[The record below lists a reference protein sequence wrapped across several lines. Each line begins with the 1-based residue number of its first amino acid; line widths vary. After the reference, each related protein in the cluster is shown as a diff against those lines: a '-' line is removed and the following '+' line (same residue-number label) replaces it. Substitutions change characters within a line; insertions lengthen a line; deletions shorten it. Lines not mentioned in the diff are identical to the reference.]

1 MRERPAA
8 EGGSWMGRRLR
19 CAVQGL
25 RSATAALG
33 EGPGVVCPAKRL
45 QQGLGKLAGEW
56 HFTLGER

>member
-1 MRERPAA
+1 ME
-8 EGGSWMGRRLR
+8 RRLR
-19 CAVQGL
+19 CAALCRGFAP
-25 RSATAALG
+25 ATAALG